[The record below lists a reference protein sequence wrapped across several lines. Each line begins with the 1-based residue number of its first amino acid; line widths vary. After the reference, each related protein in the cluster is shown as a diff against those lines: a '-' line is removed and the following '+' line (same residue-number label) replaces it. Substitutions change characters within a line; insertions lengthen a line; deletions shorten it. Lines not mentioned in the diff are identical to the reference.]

1 MGKII
6 FLLNDGV
13 IDEVFFILKA
23 PIKEIPSKSILEI
36 HASPR
41 LLRIRKRKMLK
52 HKRRKRAKRDANKYA
67 VYHREKKARIF
78 QIIYSSLLFFRAKQ
92 ELPSQINE
100 SGRKFYPHWSTVVSL
115 EELYGLPKGDY
126 IDKRFGLAS
135 NEDVETI
142 EKLKDKYK
150 QLYSKFDS
158 NGDKSSNPS

>member
-67 VYHREKKARIF
+67 VYHREKKARVIF
-78 QIIYSSLLFFRAKQ
+78 LFFSK
-92 ELPSQINE
+92 IN
-100 SGRKFYPHWSTVVSL
+100 FCFF
-115 EELYGLPKGDY
+115 
-126 IDKRFGLAS
+126 IIF
-135 NEDVETI
+135 
-142 EKLKDKYK
+142 
-150 QLYSKFDS
+150 
-158 NGDKSSNPS
+158 

>member
-1 MGKII
+1 M
-6 FLLNDGV
+6 
-13 IDEVFFILKA
+13 
-23 PIKEIPSKSILEI
+23 
-36 HASPR
+36 
-41 LLRIRKRKMLK
+41 
-52 HKRRKRAKRDANKYA
+52 
-67 VYHREKKARIF
+67 
-78 QIIYSSLLFFRAKQ
+78 
-92 ELPSQINE
+92 PSQINE